1 MEKQEENNGRIE
13 NIQFSFIFVWLRDE
27 KSFYSVKKKN
37 EIIENKFGRN
47 LLLLNQ
53 TKLTLKETSE
63 KKEKE
68 KKEIT
73 SWTRLGEQQRGKD
86 KK

>member
-1 MEKQEENNGRIE
+1 M
-13 NIQFSFIFVWLRDE
+13 RDE

-68 KKEIT
+68 KKGIT
-73 SWTRLGEQQRGKD
+73 SWTRLGE
-86 KK
+86 

>member
-1 MEKQEENNGRIE
+1 MKK
-13 NIQFSFIFVWLRDE
+13 LRDE
-27 KSFYSVKKKN
+27 KLFFLVKNKN

-68 KKEIT
+68 KKGIT
-73 SWTRLGEQQRGKD
+73 SWTRLGE
-86 KK
+86 